1 MIRTRAF
8 TSIAKD
14 FGVSDNA
21 IRKWCVSEGLPS
33 KSKDIKIYSDEEWE
47 LI

>member
-21 IRKWCVSEGLPS
+21 IRKWCASYGLPT
-33 KSKDIKIYSDEEWE
+33 KAKDYK
-47 LI
+47 

>member
-1 MIRTRAF
+1 MPF
-8 TSIAKD
+8 TKIGQQ
-14 FGVSDNA
+14 FGVTDNA

-33 KSKDIKIYSDEEWE
+33 KSKDIKTYSDKEWE